1 MSNGIRKSLAAAA
14 TLGITA
20 MSLAQPPSGAGRVT
34 SAPPPW
40 AADATWYQVYVSRFA
55 NGDPTNDLPGTV
67 PWELDWLKYPAG
79 DPPSR
84 SDLFVRR
91 YGGDLQGL
99 QAKLPYLAELGVNT
113 LYLNPIFAA
122 DTEHK
127 YDTTDLRHI
136 DDSFGVAGAM
146 QRLNMETTEP
156 HTWKWS
162 DSDRVFLDFLADAH
176 GRGFRVILDGVF
188 NHVGRRFWAFEDVLA
203 RGRNSAYA
211 DWFDITDFG
220 PPLQWNAWDG
230 PNGHLVRFARK
241 VNALPPA
248 VEQHIFDI
256 TRRWMDPNGDG
267 DPSDGIDGWRL
278 DAPQDLPHQFW
289 RKWRNHVKAINPQA
303 IIVGEIWTDPTDW
316 MGDQFDC
323 VTNYRLADAIIEWLR
338 PALHPPS
345 TTGFARRID
354 RLLRQFR
361 PEQTLAMVNILD
373 SHDTDRAVSMLAN
386 PGRGYDRDN
395 LPGAGNPPYHNGP
408 PSDDAYARYMLAATL
423 QFTLPGAPMIY
434 YGDEVGMYGGE
445 DPYSRSPMWWPGS
458 NGWDQIGVREDVS
471 RHLKSLIRL
480 RSENAALRHGS
491 YHVVLAED
499 RRRLL
504 AFERMAGDQRL
515 LIFANAGSE
524 QAMLQFNFPPP
535 SDPVS
540 TDSTEALPEVEVSGT
555 QPATNPRVVKL
566 TCGPLEAVVLLSRSG
581 RQAKEILKLQF
592 KR

>member
-1 MSNGIRKSLAAAA
+1 
-14 TLGITA
+14 
-20 MSLAQPPSGAGRVT
+20 
-34 SAPPPW
+34 
-40 AADATWYQVYVSRFA
+40 
-55 NGDPTNDLPGTV
+55 
-67 PWELDWLKYPAG
+67 
-79 DPPSR
+79 
-84 SDLFVRR
+84 
-91 YGGDLQGL
+91 
-99 QAKLPYLAELGVNT
+99 
-113 LYLNPIFAA
+113 
-122 DTEHK
+122 
-127 YDTTDLRHI
+127 
-136 DDSFGVAGAM
+136 
-146 QRLNMETTEP
+146 
-156 HTWKWS
+156 
-162 DSDRVFLDFLADAH
+162 
-176 GRGFRVILDGVF
+176 
-188 NHVGRRFWAFEDVLA
+188 
-203 RGRNSAYA
+203 
-211 DWFDITDFG
+211 
-220 PPLQWNAWDG
+220 
-230 PNGHLVRFARK
+230 
-241 VNALPPA
+241 
-248 VEQHIFDI
+248 
-256 TRRWMDPNGDG
+256 
-267 DPSDGIDGWRL
+267 
-278 DAPQDLPHQFW
+278 
-289 RKWRNHVKAINPQA
+289 
-303 IIVGEIWTDPTDW
+303 
-316 MGDQFDC
+316 
-323 VTNYRLADAIIEWLR
+323 
-338 PALHPPS
+338 
-345 TTGFARRID
+345 
-354 RLLRQFR
+354 
-361 PEQTLAMVNILD
+361 MVNILD